1 MRHGNELDVARA
13 DAHALT
19 VGDRDEARVV
29 RHRGFLDPVA
39 GQAHRQ
45 FGTVD
50 GGAQVA
56 QEVGQPTRVVLVAVG
71 QDDPVHPVPTVL
83 QVGELGQD
91 QVDAGHVGF
100 GEHDPAVE
108 DDDPPLDLY
117 AGTVA
122 ADLAQSA
129 EEDDPDGLRSPPVSQ
144 AGRP

>member
-1 MRHGNELDVARA
+1 MGAR
-13 DAHALT
+13 
-19 VGDRDEARVV
+19 RSR
-29 RHRGFLDPVA
+29 
-39 GQAHRQ
+39 
-45 FGTVD
+45 
-50 GGAQVA
+50 
-56 QEVGQPTRVVLVAVG
+56 QEVGQPAGMVLVAVG

-108 DDDPPLDLY
+108 DDDPPLDLN

-129 EEDDPDGLRSPPVSQ
+129 EEDDPDGPRSPPVSQ